1 MKRISRS
8 QRQIFLLHL
17 AEALIDCPADKIEE
31 TISQSLEGLA
41 KLARADRAS
50 LIIEKSGG
58 QLASMVAEWQSK
70 GRPKLRERLQ
80 NFDPGKFRYLFKLI
94 QKRREIITISSRQSL
109 PPQAKS
115 ERQFLE
121 EVGIQSLLLAPLYHN
136 HRVIG
141 ALGVS
146 NQRKRA
152 WSKET
157 INLLQETAAIFA
169 RAFKRRQ
176 RGQTMATLIRIGE
189 AAATTDDLESFLR
202 IIHQSI
208 SQLLPA
214 NNFYLALHEPQKN
227 LVYFPY
233 FVDEKDPHPQP
244 RVLGRGITE
253 YVLRTGK
260 PLLATKKDIEQ
271 LAAAGEI
278 EIFGTVPFV
287 WLGVPLKVS
296 GQTIGVLALQSYD
309 KNVTYTLEDEAL
321 LRLISDNIAV
331 FIHQK
336 RSEAE
341 LAAKEQFLRNIF
353 SSIQDGLCVLDR
365 DFNILSVNQAM
376 EKWYSSALPLE
387 GKKCYEAFHNRSE
400 PCDLCPTKEA
410 LAHGLPSMEVVP
422 LRQEGKTAG
431 WLEVYAFPLLDSAS
445 GQTSGVIEYVRDIT
459 ARKEAEDRLKESLR
473 EKDILL
479 RELHHRVKNNM
490 QVISS
495 LLNLQANHIADPVA
509 KEMFRETQRRI
520 RSMALV
526 HEQLYQS
533 ANLSQ
538 INFASYLAH
547 LSSHLFQACGVSTHR
562 VRLNL
567 QTEELLLDVNTAI
580 PLGMIFNELM
590 TNSLKHAFPD
600 NREGEIKVILRRYDR
615 DQAFLEVADNGL
627 GLPKGFKLEEC
638 KSLGLQIVQTLCHQI
653 KARIELDQSEGTA
666 FRIIFPCPHET
677 TVK

>member
-1 MKRISRS
+1 MKKIS
-8 QRQIFLLHL
+8 QLDRQKFLLHL
-17 AEALIDCPADKIEE
+17 ASSLIDCPVDKIEE
-31 TISQSLEGLA
+31 IISQSLEGLA

-58 QLASMVAEWQSK
+58 QLASMVAEWQFK

-80 NFDPGKFRYLFKLI
+80 NFDPGKFRYLYKLI
-94 QKRREIITISSRQSL
+94 QKRRKVIKISSCQAL
-109 PPQAKS
+109 PSHAKS
-115 ERQFLE
+115 ERQFFE
-121 EVGIQSLLLAPLYHN
+121 EVGIQSLLLAPLFYN

-146 NQRKRA
+146 SQKRRA
-152 WSKET
+152 WSEAT
-157 INLLQETAAIFA
+157 ILFLQETAAIFS

-189 AAATTDDLESFLR
+189 AAATTDNLQSFLEL
-202 IIHQSI
+202 IHQSI

-214 NNFYLALHEPQKN
+214 RNFYLALYEPDKN
-227 LVYFPY
+227 LVSFPY

-253 YVLRTGK
+253 YVLRTEK
-260 PLLATKKDIEQ
+260 PLLATDKDIKQ

-278 EIFGTVPFV
+278 EILGTVPYI

-309 KNVTYTLEDEAL
+309 KNVTYTQEDEAL

-365 DFNILSVNQAM
+365 EFNILSVNQAM
-376 EKWYSSALPLE
+376 KNWYSFALPLE

-410 LAHGLPSMEVVP
+410 LARGLPSMEVIP
-422 LRQEGKTAG
+422 LRQEGKITG
-431 WLEVYAFPLLDSAS
+431 WLEVYAFPLLDSSS
-445 GQTSGVIEYVRDIT
+445 GQTSGVIEYIRDIT

-495 LLNLQANHIADPVA
+495 LLNLQANHITDPVA

-567 QTEELLLDVNTAI
+567 QTEELFLDVNTAI

-600 NREGEIKVILRRYDR
+600 NREGEIKVSLRRYDR
-615 DQAFLEVADNGL
+615 ERALLEIADNGV
-627 GLPKGFKLEEC
+627 GLPKGFKLEESV
-638 KSLGLQIVQTLCHQI
+638 SLGLQIVQTLCHQI
-653 KARIELDQSEGTA
+653 KAHIELDQTKGTA
-666 FRIIFPCPHET
+666 FKIIFPYSNEPLA
-677 TVK
+677 K